1 MSGSESVFSEN
12 PLTFREWHAA
22 VLGGSVG
29 AVAGYLPA
37 VGYPGAAVTLAGFV
51 VGVAF
56 GVKRLGS
63 VAGRTVRKEPWYALA
78 ALVAVGAAVRLL
90 LLPA

>member
-22 VLGGSVG
+22 VLGASVG
-29 AVAGYLPA
+29 AVAAYLPA
-37 VGYPGAAVTLAGFV
+37 VGHPAAGVSLAGFV

-78 ALVAVGAAVRLL
+78 ALVAAAAIVRLFV
-90 LLPA
+90 